1 MNVVVRIM
9 KWIMVVTATSLA
21 LASHAAGNAEAG
33 AAQAA
38 TPVLRVTDKMA
49 LQRLIR
55 ATQIWLAR
63 VRSICI
69 ANCKCF
75 NPESVTCP

>member
-38 TPVLRVTDKMA
+38 TCAACHGQDG
-49 LQRLIR
+49 
-55 ATQIWLAR
+55 ATAIDPSYPNLAGQ
-63 VRSICI
+63 VQSICT